1 MKEILNFVMVLVAI
15 IKPFN
20 GKSSIFIGKPG
31 YVNNLNTDTVKK
43 DIPLDQKG
51 NPMGFYK
58 WKDIIEKKGDFQ
70 TIENG
75 FDSLE
80 IRIWYG
86 HAFSDKLQLLVISKW
101 KLGWNGELVELNC
114 VYDKK
119 HDSILSISRL
129 SKKVLPK
136 TGWKDF
142 ILKIN
147 KLKVQSL
154 PNYSTINN
162 YSVCSDGDGVTIE
175 VATVN
180 KYRIYN
186 YPCFESNAQIWQ
198 AGNISKIMN
207 LIENEF
213 NFKRLRVK

>member
-1 MKEILNFVMVLVAI
+1 MRYLPGNELSQRLDETI
-15 IKPFN
+15 FN
-20 GKSSIFIGKPG
+20 YKSATGRF
-31 YVNNLNTDTVKK
+31 
-43 DIPLDQKG
+43 
-51 NPMGFYK
+51 
-58 WKDIIEKKGDFQ
+58 
-70 TIENG
+70 
-75 FDSLE
+75 
-80 IRIWYG
+80 
-86 HAFSDKLQLLVISKW
+86 
-101 KLGWNGELVELNC
+101 
-114 VYDKK
+114 YDKK

-154 PNYSTINN
+154 PNYSTINY